1 MKSAYGSIVGGI
13 AGAGSKI
20 TESIGRGVNTLSFD
34 KNFIRVRTRE
44 LYVCTYTANFSHVC
58 FTLFPLIV

>member
-44 LYVCTYTANFSHVC
+44 LERVLPYFH
-58 FTLFPLIV
+58 